1 MNKTVYLSLDSVDW
15 ESAKTVLKA
24 TPRDSG
30 ISTHNFFRLFLED
43 ELTTKEIIARLS
55 PLRCWPDEKLFIHEP
70 TESTPYIVYT
80 GDEKLA
86 VLNLLNT
93 FESDK
98 KTDEPVELNGT
109 ALNKDKCVVPDNI
122 TLEIDPKNTCQPVY
136 TKEDMKEVN
145 DELEYATDK
154 IAGLEDE
161 IQEYKNDLK
170 DSKKDNEILLDKIK
184 KLEKEIEELE
194 EDKENLHKTIES
206 LEDELSDTKAQMT
219 DLEFD
224 IVQRDSMLDDYED
237 TIKELEDKLSKL
249 TPDPDNRILIHN
261 GVAYRY

>member
-15 ESAKTVLKA
+15 ESAKKALKA
-24 TPRDSG
+24 TPDSG
-30 ISTHNFFRLFLED
+30 LSEHNFFRLFLED

-55 PLRCWPDEKLFIHEP
+55 PLRCFPNTKLFIHEP
-70 TESTPYIVYT
+70 TESIPYIVYT
-80 GDEKLA
+80 EGEKIA

-93 FESDK
+93 FDNDK
-98 KTDEPVELNGT
+98 KTDKSVELNGI
-109 ALNKDKCVVPDNI
+109 ALNSDKCVVPDNV
-122 TLEIDPKNTCQPVY
+122 TLEIDTKNTYQPVY
-136 TKEDMKEVN
+136 TKEDMKEVK

-184 KLEKEIEELE
+184 KLVEEKEELE

-206 LEDELSDTKAQMT
+206 LEDELSDANSKIT
-219 DLEFD
+219 DLEYD
-224 IVQRDSMLDDYED
+224 IAKRDYMLDDYED
-237 TIKELEDKLSKL
+237 KIKELEDKLSKL
-249 TPDPDNRILIHN
+249 TPDPDNRILIHD